1 MRPEAFR
8 APKPVS
14 YTLMAFTTLI
24 STSELASHVG
34 REDWAVVDCRF
45 RLEDPGWGERAYAR
59 QHITGAVYA
68 SLDADLSGPRTG
80 MNGRHPL
87 PSADALVQTFG
98 RLGITSGIQVVV
110 YDQDNGMF
118 ASRLWWMLRWMG
130 HDPVAVL
137 DGGFAHWLSE
147 GRPTESGR
155 SRIVPR
161 TFAGEPRDRMLADVH
176 DVAGSSPASSRL
188 VDARA
193 PERYRGEIE
202 PIDRVP
208 GHIPGAVNHFFRTN
222 LQQDGTMQ
230 PVEEL
235 KARWEATLGGM
246 KPDQVIAYC
255 GSGVTAC
262 QNLLALEHAGLRGAR
277 LFPGSWSE
285 WSSNPSRPVET
296 S

>member
-1 MRPEAFR
+1 MHPEAFR
-8 APKPVS
+8 APKLVS

-24 STSELASHVG
+24 STSELASRVA

-45 RLEDPGWGERAYAR
+45 RLEDPGWGEREYVR
-59 QHITGAVYA
+59 QHIPGAAYA
-68 SLDADLSGPRTG
+68 GLDADLSGPKTG
-80 MNGRHPL
+80 RNGRHPL
-87 PSADALVQTFG
+87 PSPDALVETFG

-155 SRIVPR
+155 PRIEPR
-161 TFAGEPRDRMLADVH
+161 KFAGAPRNEMLADVR
-176 DVAGSSPASSRL
+176 DVAGSSPSSTLL

-222 LQQDGTMQ
+222 LQEDGRMR

-235 KARWEATLGGM
+235 KARWQATLGGM
-246 KPDQVIAYC
+246 KPDEVITYC

-262 QNLLALEHAGLRGAR
+262 QNLLALEYAGLGGAR
-277 LFPGSWSE
+277 LYPGSWSE
-285 WSSNPSRPVET
+285 WSSNPSRPVEK